1 MNGRTQAG
9 ATASV
14 QLLDKLPGDPLLA
27 ALEDFTVEKPEAAE
41 DSEPAVAF
49 ARAVA
54 AAYSHSALVDLA
66 IANPTW
72 KDEQFAAHFGRD
84 VGWFHAIIASDA
96 FQQCLDERRNQ
107 VPDPRFSGTLEERVR
122 GVILHSIAVLSKKLQ
137 SAKVDE
143 MTAVKA
149 IESGSKALGTIQKIT
164 NLKEGGSEVKRTLA
178 ERAAE
183 LVLGLQQK
191 RVQPDAGSDDSVL
204 DVETREVG

>member
-1 MNGRTQAG
+1 MNVRNNAK
-9 ATASV
+9 AAASV

-27 ALEDFTVEKPEAAE
+27 ALEGFTVEEPPAPEPVDPLA
-41 DSEPAVAF
+41 AF
-49 ARAVA
+49 AQAVA
-54 AAYSHSALVDLA
+54 AAYSHTALIELA

-84 VGWFHAIIASDA
+84 VGWFHAIIASDS
-96 FQQCLDERRNQ
+96 FQQCLDARRNE

-122 GVILHSIAVLSKKLQ
+122 GVMLHSIAVLSKKLQ
-137 SAKVDE
+137 NSKVDE

-149 IESGSKALGTIQKIT
+149 IESGSKALSTIQKIT
-164 NLKEGGSEVKRTLA
+164 NLKEGSNEAKRSLA
-178 ERAAE
+178 DRAAE

-191 RVQPDAGSDDSVL
+191 RLQPDADGVL